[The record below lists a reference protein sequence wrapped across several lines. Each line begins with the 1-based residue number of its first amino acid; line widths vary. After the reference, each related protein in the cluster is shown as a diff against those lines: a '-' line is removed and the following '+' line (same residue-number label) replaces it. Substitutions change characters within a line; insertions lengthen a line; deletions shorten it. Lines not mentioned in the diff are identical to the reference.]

1 MPFFSF
7 SIPPRKSSRL
17 AALAVGLAIL
27 AGIAAAQPT
36 ADAGATAS
44 HETAASADNEQLEKA
59 LQSLNWDQFKAVV
72 EAIPKLKA
80 DVDAYGPLG
89 WQYVQANYRN
99 YPWRKSIRKLHEPQ
113 KKRLAELIDVA
124 REGRPIN

>member
-1 MPFFSF
+1 MSFFLF
-7 SIPPRKSSRL
+7 SASWRKSSRL

-27 AGIAAAQPT
+27 AGIAAAESA
-36 ADAGATAS
+36 ADAVTS
-44 HETAASADNEQLEKA
+44 TQEAAVDNEQLEKA

-99 YPWRKSIRKLHEPQ
+99 YPWRKSIRKLQEPQ
-113 KKRLAELIDVA
+113 KKRLAELIGVV

>member
-1 MPFFSF
+1 MPFFTS
-7 SIPPRKSSRL
+7 SNPLRKPLAQVAL
-17 AALAVGLAIL
+17 AAGLAIL
-27 AGIAAAQPT
+27 AGIAAAES
-36 ADAGATAS
+36 AAEAGAAGQ
-44 HETAASADNEQLEKA
+44 EAAASADNEQLEKD

-113 KKRLAELIDVA
+113 KKRLAELIGVV

>member
-7 SIPPRKSSRL
+7 SIPSRKSSRL

-36 ADAGATAS
+36 VGAGAAS
-44 HETAASADNEQLEKA
+44 QEASASADNEQLEKA

-89 WQYVQANYRN
+89 WQYVQANYRS